1 MLQNRTASIARRL
14 FHQNRPIADI
24 GYVMLETLRK
34 PKKRILLVSTI
45 VFSVAGCVTAW
56 KRLDVPASVDLS
68 TSAKTA
74 VIRGSQSGMNG
85 LDCYIG
91 QPSRTRELIIDA
103 GSHTI
108 LASCYSWAGEVGE
121 RLDKSGAFLTFEAQQ
136 NHEYVLVGYSTCMG
150 CGKRSKLGYEHVD
163 LVDKTD
169 RNRLIVREKLGG
181 YNRIPDIP
189 DSVAALHE

>member
-1 MLQNRTASIARRL
+1 
-14 FHQNRPIADI
+14 
-24 GYVMLETLRK
+24 MLETLRK

-45 VFSVAGCVTAW
+45 AISAAGCMTAW

-68 TSAKTA
+68 TSDKTA
-74 VIRGSQSGMNG
+74 VILGSRSGMNG

-91 QPSRTRELIIDA
+91 RPSLTRELIVDA
-103 GSHTI
+103 GNQTI
-108 LASCYSWAGEVGE
+108 EAYCYNWAGEAGA
-121 RLDKSGAFLTFEAQQ
+121 RLDQSGALLTFEAQQ

-169 RNRLIVREKLGG
+169 GNRLIVREKLGG
-181 YNRIPDIP
+181 YNRVPNHKRVP
-189 DSVAALHE
+189 NTVATLRE